1 MNMKRII
8 IIIID
13 FIFKQIN
20 KCTKLHI
27 YLRYKYFTNTD
38 DHIWTTIE
46 YLKNNYKKSHT
57 IIDIGAANGDTSI
70 AFAKAFPKSKV
81 IAYEPIPHLYNI
93 ALKKTSS
100 YKNILLRN
108 IALSDEK
115 GIKSLNVTSNYVSTS
130 LLDIGKEMYDNV
142 EVINKLDIQI
152 DRLDN
157 EISNF
162 EEISLIKID
171 VQGVEKLVLSSG
183 LDILRNT
190 DLILT
195 EMSIANQY
203 VGGCL
208 YYELDEFLRINRFKL
223 IGLFNKQPGF
233 IEYDALYERVK

>member
-1 MNMKRII
+1 
-8 IIIID
+8 
-13 FIFKQIN
+13 
-20 KCTKLHI
+20 
-27 YLRYKYFTNTD
+27 
-38 DHIWTTIE
+38 
-46 YLKNNYKKSHT
+46 
-57 IIDIGAANGDTSI
+57 
-70 AFAKAFPKSKV
+70 
-81 IAYEPIPHLYNI
+81 
-93 ALKKTSS
+93 
-100 YKNILLRN
+100 
-108 IALSDEK
+108 
-115 GIKSLNVTSNYVSTS
+115 
-130 LLDIGKEMYDNV
+130 MYDNV